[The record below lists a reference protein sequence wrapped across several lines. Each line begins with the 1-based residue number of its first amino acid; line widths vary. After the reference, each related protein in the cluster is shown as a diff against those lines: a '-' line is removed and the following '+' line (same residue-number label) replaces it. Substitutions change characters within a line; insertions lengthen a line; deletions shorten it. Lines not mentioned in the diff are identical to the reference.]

1 MYNVKQKKGRERRR
15 RRRRRRRLVSTLDR
29 VEGKPF
35 CAILSSWALINS
47 DEILVAIIKT
57 LAQADWLEHEWFI
70 THSGPSFCCPLFAA
84 HTATE
89 EAKRALVLGYYLDM
103 FICSV
108 VLLLVSSSNWSHSFL
123 SLSLFVCV
131 CFRMRQDVCERWSW
145 LAQRDL
151 HIAIPGEHRGSRAS
165 VSIHLCRRAGGT
177 RPSHFQRVQS
187 SRHASRVSPSFPLF
201 SFDLICVLHL

>member
-89 EAKRALVLGYYLDM
+89 EAKRALVLGYYLDVYTCLYAVWCCCW
-103 FICSV
+103 FHPQTDPIPFS
-108 VLLLVSSSNWSHSFL
+108 L

-131 CFRMRQDVCERWSW
+131 CVSECDRTFVSAGHGSRNGTFTSPFLENIEGHVRQCLFTFV
-145 LAQRDL
+145 A
-151 HIAIPGEHRGSRAS
+151 APGERVLLTFSVFNLRG
-165 VSIHLCRRAGGT
+165 T
-177 RPSHFQRVQS
+177 P
-187 SRHASRVSPSFPLF
+187 PE
-201 SFDLICVLHL
+201 

>member
-1 MYNVKQKKGRERRR
+1 MLNKKKRERR
-15 RRRRRRRLVSTLDR
+15 RRRRRRRLVSTLYR
-29 VEGKPF
+29 VEGNPF

-89 EAKRALVLGYYLDM
+89 EAKRSLPFSVIILTCIHVYMQYGVAVA
-103 FICSV
+103 FI
-108 VLLLVSSSNWSHSFL
+108 LKLIPFL
-123 SLSLFVCV
+123 SLSICVCV
-131 CFRMRQDVCERWSW
+131 CFRMRQDVCERGSW

-151 HIAIPGEHRGSRAS
+151 HIAIPGEYRGSRAS

-187 SRHASRVSPSFPLF
+187 SRHASRVSPSFLLF